1 MAVMWTGILDATLTC
16 SEPYKT
22 EATPPLKPTSPSS
35 STSRLDFKR
44 IRALAYPEVKR
55 LTLGTIAL
63 FIGVGIGLSVPKL
76 VGQLIDG
83 LSKGSGPTIN
93 QSTLLLLVLFAIS
106 GVATALR
113 SYWFTAAGEHIV
125 ARLRTDLY
133 TAVIRREIAF
143 FDLRRTGEL
152 LNRLSSDTTVL
163 QNTVTVNLSMALR
176 NSLQILGTLVILMMT
191 SWQLTLVMLAIVP
204 LVALGTGFYGR
215 SLRKVSLQV
224 QDALAASSEVAEESL
239 SAIRTVRIFAGEN
252 KEIAR
257 YGNAVEESYQ
267 QALYRARLVSVFS
280 GGVSFAGYAAIAA
293 VLWYGGRLLQA
304 GTLSFGE
311 LTSFILYTFTMA
323 IAIATMSSLWADFA
337 KAAGASERVFELL
350 DDAPVSSSGEREL
363 PTIVGRILLENV
375 SFSYPSR
382 PETPVLKNL
391 SMALSPGKIVAL
403 VGPSG
408 GGKSTVAALL
418 SRLYEPDS
426 GLISLDDV
434 PYTELSAHWLRQ
446 HIGVVNQ
453 EPTLF
458 AASIADNIR
467 YARPEASQQD
477 IEDAAR
483 AANAHDFIMRF
494 PEGYDA
500 LVGERGVRLSGGQKQ
515 RIAIARAL
523 LSNPVI
529 LLLDEA
535 TSALDAESEH
545 LVQEA
550 LERLMQGRTSLVIAH
565 RLSTVKQAD
574 RVIVL
579 AQGEAIESGT
589 HEELVAQDG
598 LYKRLVERQ
607 FKD

>member
-1 MAVMWTGILDATLTC
+1 M
-16 SEPYKT
+16 
-22 EATPPLKPTSPSS
+22 KPTSLPS
-35 STSRLDFKR
+35 TKSRLDFKR
-44 IRALAYPEVKR
+44 IQALATPEKKR
-55 LTLGTIAL
+55 LIWGTIAL

-76 VGQLIDG
+76 VGELIDG

-106 GVATALR
+106 GIATALR
-113 SYWFTAAGEHIV
+113 SYWFTAAGERIV
-125 ARLRTDLY
+125 AQLRTDLY

-152 LNRLSSDTTVL
+152 LNRLASDTTVL

-176 NSLQILGTLVILMMT
+176 NGLQIIGTLVILMT
-191 SWQLTLVMLAIVP
+191 ISWQLTLVMLAIVP
-204 LVALGTGFYGR
+204 LVALGTGIYGR
-215 SLRKVSLQV
+215 SLRKVSLHV

-257 YGNAVEESYQ
+257 YGKAVEESYQ
-267 QALYRARLVSVFS
+267 QALYRARLVSIFT

-304 GTLSFGE
+304 GSLSFGQ
-311 LTSFILYTFTMA
+311 LTSFILYTFAMA
-323 IAIATMSSLWADFA
+323 VAIATLSSLWADFA
-337 KAAGASERVFELL
+337 KASGASERVFELL
-350 DDAPVSSSGEREL
+350 DDAPPPVPGEREL
-363 PTIVGRILLENV
+363 PTVAGRLLLNNI
-375 SFSYPSR
+375 SFTYPSR
-382 PETPVLKNL
+382 PETPVIQNL

-418 SRLYEPDS
+418 SRLYEPDT
-426 GLISLDDV
+426 GEISLDEV
-434 PYTELSAHWLRQ
+434 PYAELSAHWLRQ
-446 HIGVVNQ
+446 QIGVVNQ

-458 AASIADNIR
+458 AASIAENIR
-467 YARPEASQQD
+467 YARPEATQS
-477 IEDAAR
+477 ELESAAR
-483 AANAHDFIMRF
+483 AANAHDFITEF
-494 PEGYDA
+494 PEGYEA

-523 LSNPVI
+523 LSNPLI

-535 TSALDAESEH
+535 TSALDSESEH

-565 RLSTVKQAD
+565 RLSTVKKAD
-574 RVIVL
+574 KVIVL
-579 AQGEAIESGT
+579 ANGEAVESGT
-589 HEELVAQDG
+589 HDELLAQEG

>member
-1 MAVMWTGILDATLTC
+1 M
-16 SEPYKT
+16 
-22 EATPPLKPTSPSS
+22 
-35 STSRLDFKR
+35 
-44 IRALAYPEVKR
+44 
-55 LTLGTIAL
+55 
-63 FIGVGIGLSVPKL
+63 PKL

-113 SYWFTAAGEHIV
+113 SYWFTAAGERIV
-125 ARLRTDLY
+125 AQLRTDLY

-204 LVALGTGFYGR
+204 LVALGTGIYGR

-239 SAIRTVRIFAGEN
+239 SAIRTVRIFAGEH
-252 KEIAR
+252 KEISR
-257 YGNAVEESYQ
+257 YGNAVEDSYRK
-267 QALYRARLVSVFS
+267 ALYRARLVAVFS

-304 GTLSFGE
+304 GALSFGE

-350 DDAPVSSSGEREL
+350 DDAPLPSSGEREL
-363 PTIVGRILLENV
+363 PTIAGRLLLDTI
-375 SFSYPSR
+375 SFRYPSR

-391 SMALSPGKIVAL
+391 SMALLPGKIVAL

-418 SRLYEPDS
+418 SRLYEPES
-426 GLISLDDV
+426 GVISLDDV

-467 YARPEASQQD
+467 YARPEATQQE
-477 IEDAAR
+477 IEAAAR
-483 AANAHDFIMRF
+483 AANAHDFIMGF

-523 LSNPVI
+523 LGNPVI

-565 RLSTVKQAD
+565 RLSTVKRAD

-579 AQGEAIESGT
+579 AQGEAVESGT